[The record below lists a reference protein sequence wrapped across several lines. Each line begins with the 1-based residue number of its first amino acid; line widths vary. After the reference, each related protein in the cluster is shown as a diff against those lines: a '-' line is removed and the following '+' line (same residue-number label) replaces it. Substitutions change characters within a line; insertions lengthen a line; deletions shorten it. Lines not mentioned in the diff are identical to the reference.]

1 MWWFTRKMVVAQKQQ
16 ILERDRVIAEQNTY
30 IRELE
35 NDLAFLIVDNN
46 ILRQLHWGVE
56 LTANVASATVRA
68 VATGTRCVSDSAQAV
83 AQGAQ
88 WAAAAVTNAVQNA
101 VRVVQGV
108 ADGSA
113 ASGFQAGFERFVG
126 REAIAKCCRR
136 ASRRTSNC
144 K

>member
-1 MWWFTRKMVVAQKQQ
+1 MVVAQKQQ
-16 ILERDRVIAEQNTY
+16 ILERDRVIAEQNTC

-46 ILRQLHWGVE
+46 ILRQLHWDVE

-68 VATGTRCVSDSAQAV
+68 VATGSRRVSDSVQAV

-101 VRVVQGV
+101 Y
-108 ADGSA
+108 
-113 ASGFQAGFERFVG
+113 E
-126 REAIAKCCRR
+126 
-136 ASRRTSNC
+136 
-144 K
+144 